1 MDFRLIYASPRDR
14 VEHVLFALKHEGTR
28 LAILHEALKLV
39 PAEALVHAL
48 TAQRQGVRA
57 SMCWRR
63 CKTVTVQG
71 DPDARRDAVCCSL
84 QDAFMAY
91 NCVHNQTL
99 EIGMDYVT
107 VRELREKSGEIW
119 QRVEAGEEFVITR
132 NGKPF
137 ALLVHTEP
145 TAVEDRLRALRLSRM
160 AELARAIQGDAQ
172 ASGASLLTDE
182 DIQEEIDAARRK
194 RRASPAAQTSTAA
207 AQPPV
212 AAEPAPKYR
221 ARRR

>member
-1 MDFRLIYASPRDR
+1 
-14 VEHVLFALKHEGTR
+14 
-28 LAILHEALKLV
+28 
-39 PAEALVHAL
+39 
-48 TAQRQGVRA
+48 
-57 SMCWRR
+57 
-63 CKTVTVQG
+63 
-71 DPDARRDAVCCSL
+71 
-84 QDAFMAY
+84 
-91 NCVHNQTL
+91 
-99 EIGMDYVT
+99 MDYLT

-160 AELARAIQGDAQ
+160 AELAQAIRDDAQ

-182 DIQEEIDAARRK
+182 DIQAEIDAARRE
-194 RRASPAAQTSTAA
+194 RRALPVPPPSASAAN
-207 AQPPV
+207 PPM